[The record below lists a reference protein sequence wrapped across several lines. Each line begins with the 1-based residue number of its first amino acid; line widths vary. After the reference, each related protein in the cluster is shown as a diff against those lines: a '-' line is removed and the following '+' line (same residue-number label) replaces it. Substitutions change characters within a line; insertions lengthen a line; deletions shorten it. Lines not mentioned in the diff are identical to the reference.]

1 MNATCIIIED
11 EFPATQLLI
20 KYIEL
25 TKELTLLSTFSNA
38 DLALGYLSNNQ
49 PDIVF
54 LDINI
59 TGMSGLDLYKHL
71 NQKPYTILT
80 TAYNQFAIEGFELG
94 VVDYLLKPFSYDRF
108 LIAVSRAQERMSVR
122 SNESSLV
129 EDDLFWVKSGYKTVK
144 IKYDDILYIEGLRE
158 YVMYHLENGEQ
169 IISLNA
175 LKSLEESLARRH
187 FIRIHKSYLVN
198 VKRVSVIGKKSLKI
212 GTKDLPVGSTYRDNI
227 TILLRDNK

>member
-20 KYIEL
+20 KYIEI
-25 TKELTLLSTFSNA
+25 TQGLTLLSMFSNA
-38 DLALGYLSNNQ
+38 DLALTYLQKNQ

-54 LDINI
+54 LDINLPE
-59 TGMSGLDLYKHL
+59 MSGLDLYRNL
-71 NQKPYTILT
+71 NIKPYTILT
-80 TAYNQFAIEGFELG
+80 TAYNQFAIEGFDLG

-108 LIAVSRAQERMSVR
+108 LMAITRAKERMGNKINGRVP
-122 SNESSLV
+122 V

-144 IKYDDILYIEGLRE
+144 IKYNDILYIEGLRE

-169 IISLNA
+169 VISLNA
-175 LKSLEESLARRH
+175 LKSLEELLAERH

-198 VKRVSVIGKKSLKI
+198 VKKISMVEKKMLKI
-212 GTKDLPVGSTYRDNI
+212 GMKSLPVGSTYRDNLTKVI
-227 TILLRDNK
+227 RDNK